1 MTEAIC
7 FLNGEFL
14 PLSQAKVPVLDRGF
28 IFGDSVYEVIPVYR
42 RKPFRIADHLQRL
55 QRSLSAIRINNPY
68 HADAWSQ
75 LIGDLIK
82 RNASDDQS
90 LYIQVTRGVAKRDFG
105 LPQGLTAT
113 VFVMS
118 HSLSTPSQEQIETG
132 IAAVTLT
139 DIRWLRNNI
148 KSTSLLGA
156 NMLRQLA
163 IDAGGAE
170 CVLLRDGYLTEGSSS
185 NIFVVKGE
193 TLLAPPKDHLIL
205 PGITYEVLLEL
216 AAKLSVTT
224 EVREIH
230 ESEVKSADELM
241 LTSSTREVLAITQ
254 LDGKTVGH
262 GKPGPVF
269 QRLHRAFQDYKLTWQ

>member
-1 MTEAIC
+1 MTETIC

-14 PLSQAKVPVLDRGF
+14 PLSQAKISVLDRGF
-28 IFGDSVYEVIPVYR
+28 IFGDAVYEVIPVYR
-42 RKPFRIADHLQRL
+42 RKPFRIANHLQRL
-55 QRSLSAIRINNPY
+55 QHSLSAIRINNPY

-75 LIGDLIK
+75 LIVDLIA
-82 RNASDDQS
+82 RNATDDQS
-90 LYIQVTRGVAKRDFG
+90 LYIQVTRGAAKRDFG
-105 LPQGLTAT
+105 LPQGLTPT
-113 VFVMS
+113 VFMTS
-118 HSLSTPSQEQIETG
+118 NPLSTPSQEQIQNG
-132 IAAVTLT
+132 VRAVTLT

-148 KSTSLLGA
+148 KSTSLLAA

-163 IDAGGAE
+163 MDAGGAE

-205 PGITYEVLLEL
+205 PGITYEVVLEL
-216 AAKLSVTT
+216 AVEQSVTT
-224 EVREIH
+224 KVREIH
-230 ESEVKSADELM
+230 ELEVKSADELL

-254 LDGKTVGH
+254 LDGKAIGH

-269 QRLHRAFQDYKLTWQ
+269 RRLHRAFQDYKLTWQ

>member
-230 ESEVKSADELM
+230 ETEVKSADELM

-254 LDGKTVGH
+254 LDGKPVGH

>member
-14 PLSQAKVPVLDRGF
+14 PLSQAKISVLDRGF

-156 NMLRQLA
+156 NMLRQYA
-163 IDAGGAE
+163 IDVGGAE

-254 LDGKTVGH
+254 LDGKAVGH

>member
-14 PLSQAKVPVLDRGF
+14 PLSQAKVSVLDRGF

-156 NMLRQLA
+156 NMLRQYA
-163 IDAGGAE
+163 IDVGGAE

-254 LDGKTVGH
+254 LDGKAVGH

>member
-156 NMLRQLA
+156 SMLRQYA
-163 IDAGGAE
+163 IDVGGAE

>member
-156 NMLRQLA
+156 NMLRQYA
-163 IDAGGAE
+163 IDVGGAE

-205 PGITYEVLLEL
+205 PGITYDVLLEL
-216 AAKLSVTT
+216 AAKQSVTT

-254 LDGKTVGH
+254 LDGKAVGH

>member
-254 LDGKTVGH
+254 LDGKAVGH

>member
-14 PLSQAKVPVLDRGF
+14 PLSQAKISVLDRGF

-156 NMLRQLA
+156 NMLRQYA
-163 IDAGGAE
+163 IDVGGAE

-205 PGITYEVLLEL
+205 PGITYDVLLEL
-216 AAKLSVTT
+216 AAKQSVTT

-254 LDGKTVGH
+254 LDGKPVGH

>member
-156 NMLRQLA
+156 NMLRQYA
-163 IDAGGAE
+163 IDVGGAE

-254 LDGKTVGH
+254 LDGKAVGH

>member
-1 MTEAIC
+1 MTETIC

-14 PLSQAKVPVLDRGF
+14 PLSQAKISVLDRGF

-42 RKPFRIADHLQRL
+42 RKPFRIANHLQRL
-55 QRSLSAIRINNPY
+55 QHSLSAIRINNPY

-75 LIGDLIK
+75 LIVDLIA
-82 RNASDDQS
+82 RNATDDQS
-90 LYIQVTRGVAKRDFG
+90 LYIQVTRGAAKRDFG
-105 LPQGLTAT
+105 LPQGLTPT
-113 VFVMS
+113 VFMTS
-118 HSLSTPSQEQIETG
+118 NSLTTPSQEQIQNG
-132 IAAVTLT
+132 VPAVTLT

-148 KSTSLLGA
+148 KSTSLLAA

-163 IDAGGAE
+163 MDAGGAE

-205 PGITYEVLLEL
+205 PGITYEVVLEL
-216 AAKLSVTT
+216 AVEQSVTT
-224 EVREIH
+224 KVREIH
-230 ESEVKSADELM
+230 ESEVKSADELL
-241 LTSSTREVLAITQ
+241 LTSSMREVLAITQ
-254 LDGKTVGH
+254 LDGKAIGH

>member
-14 PLSQAKVPVLDRGF
+14 PLSQAKISVLDRGF

-156 NMLRQLA
+156 SMLRQYA
-163 IDAGGAE
+163 IDVGGAE

-254 LDGKTVGH
+254 LDGKAVGH

>member
-7 FLNGEFL
+7 FLNGDFL
-14 PLSQAKVPVLDRGF
+14 PLSQAKVSVLDRGF

-156 NMLRQLA
+156 NMLRQYA
-163 IDAGGAE
+163 IDVGGAE

-254 LDGKTVGH
+254 LDGKAVGH

>member
-1 MTEAIC
+1 MTETIC

-14 PLSQAKVPVLDRGF
+14 PLSQAKISVLDRGF

-42 RKPFRIADHLQRL
+42 RKPFRIANHLQRL
-55 QRSLSAIRINNPY
+55 QHSLSAIRINNPY

-75 LIGDLIK
+75 LIVDLIA
-82 RNASDDQS
+82 RNATDDQS
-90 LYIQVTRGVAKRDFG
+90 LYIQVTRGAAKRDFG
-105 LPQGLTAT
+105 LPQGLTPT
-113 VFVMS
+113 VFMTS
-118 HSLSTPSQEQIETG
+118 NSLTTPSQEQIQNG
-132 IAAVTLT
+132 VPAVTLT

-148 KSTSLLGA
+148 KSTSLLAA

-163 IDAGGAE
+163 MDAGGAE
-170 CVLLRDGYLTEGSSS
+170 GVLLRDGYLTEGSSS

-205 PGITYEVLLEL
+205 PGITYEVVLEL
-216 AAKLSVTT
+216 AVEQSVTT
-224 EVREIH
+224 KVREIH
-230 ESEVKSADELM
+230 ESEVKSADELL
-241 LTSSTREVLAITQ
+241 LTSSMREVLAITQ
-254 LDGKTVGH
+254 LDGKAIGH